1 AEDLHSV
8 LRRTALQGLI
18 AAATPYQ
25 VDVGSSLLRENLIFS
40 EPKNLAFPNGKI
52 TFSIHCKGSPFPVD
66 QVLQPVL
73 SVRPMGTDGYQV
85 VVESLPLKIPGYG
98 TVDLREVVEPVDIQ
112 SLLTQTV
119 FLQGRPAQL
128 DVRVR
133 RIVI

>member
-1 AEDLHSV
+1 
-8 LRRTALQGLI
+8 
-18 AAATPYQ
+18 
-25 VDVGSSLLRENLIFS
+25 
-40 EPKNLAFPNGKI
+40 
-52 TFSIHCKGSPFPVD
+52 
-66 QVLQPVL
+66 VLQPVL

-128 DVRVR
+128 DVLVR
-133 RIVI
+133 RIVIQAEQIEVGATLALKPAAAREAPSRGATGRR